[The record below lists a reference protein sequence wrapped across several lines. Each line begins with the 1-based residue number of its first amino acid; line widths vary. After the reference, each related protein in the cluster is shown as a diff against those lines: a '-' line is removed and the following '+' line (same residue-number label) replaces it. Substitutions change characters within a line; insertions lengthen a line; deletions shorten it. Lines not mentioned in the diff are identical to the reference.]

1 VPHARRHQADVVGVA
16 QNSGKSADRP
26 GTAIF
31 WSSAR
36 FLIQGAASGAN
47 NEMIITF
54 GFRGI
59 VCAFAAPSDQ
69 PKWAT
74 QISAIKM

>member
-1 VPHARRHQADVVGVA
+1 MPVVIRQTSA
-16 QNSGKSADRP
+16 ALHKTSGKSADRP
-26 GTAIF
+26 GTGIF

-69 PKWAT
+69 PK
-74 QISAIKM
+74 